1 VQTDS
6 HLGRIETGVGL
17 KLEMVPVVDLIERVT
32 GSFQAQAAQKR
43 IALTKE
49 LPAHVTPLIEADQAL
64 IEQALHNLVENAI
77 KYTPA
82 EGEIVVRL
90 IERDDKIV
98 FEVRDTGIGV
108 APLDIPRLFER
119 FFRGARREARQQK
132 GSGLGLAI
140 VKSIAERH
148 GGRVRVESA
157 LGKGSRFYFEIPI
170 RQPNSDKRSGPAP
183 PNY

>member
-1 VQTDS
+1 
-6 HLGRIETGVGL
+6 
-17 KLEMVPVVDLIERVT
+17 MVPVVDLVERVA
-32 GSFQAQAAQKR
+32 GSYQAQAAQKR
-43 IALTKE
+43 INLAKE

-64 IEQALHNLVENAI
+64 IEQALQNLVENAI
-77 KYTPA
+77 KYTPS
-82 EGEIVVRL
+82 EGEVLVRL

-148 GGRVRVESA
+148 GGRVWVESV
-157 LGKGSRFYFEIPI
+157 LGKGSRFYIEIPI
-170 RQPNSDKRSGPAP
+170 RQPNSDHRPGLP
-183 PNY
+183 PSNS